1 MSASSQHGVSAIL
14 KQESSVKRRTDNV
27 TAPADVSVKYN
38 HVKYNFTKSA
48 QKFVGYGPEVD
59 TAWREIS
66 YDGTSLQTNS
76 ASI

>member
-1 MSASSQHGVSAIL
+1 MS
-14 KQESSVKRRTDNV
+14 

-38 HVKYNFTKSA
+38 EIKYNFTKSA

-66 YDGTSLQTNS
+66 YDGMSLCVRILCIPTNTQ
-76 ASI
+76 